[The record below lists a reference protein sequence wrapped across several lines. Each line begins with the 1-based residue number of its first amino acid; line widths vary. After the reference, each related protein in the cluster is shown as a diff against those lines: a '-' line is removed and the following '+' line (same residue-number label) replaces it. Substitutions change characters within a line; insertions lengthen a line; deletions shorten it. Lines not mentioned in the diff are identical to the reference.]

1 MVPIVYLFLTSF
13 YGGTIVAVIRVKFR
27 AFFDFLEKLRILTTL
42 QIAHFASLRVYRSFA
57 DELIFG

>member
-27 AFFDFLEKLRILTTL
+27 AFFDFFEQVENSNHTANYAFRILE
-42 QIAHFASLRVYRSFA
+42 SLSILCR
-57 DELIFG
+57 